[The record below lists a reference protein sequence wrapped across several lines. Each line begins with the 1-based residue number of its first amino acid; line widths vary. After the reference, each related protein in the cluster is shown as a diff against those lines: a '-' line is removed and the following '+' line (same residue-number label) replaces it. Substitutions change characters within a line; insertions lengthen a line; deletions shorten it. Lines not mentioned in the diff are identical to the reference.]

1 MIVEVL
7 RCPGSSGAGEEAV
20 HGPALVNWL
29 LAALAAGSGG
39 YCGWRVRRGSRDPA
53 CSGHHRARRESDVLE
68 ASMGL
73 GMAGM
78 ALLPGVFWGWP
89 YALLAAVLLVGA
101 LAGRGAGLRA
111 HRLHHGIGAL
121 AMAYMALAMAGGG
134 GAPGGHAE
142 HHAQPGGLPVLTGA
156 LLLYFGAYALW
167 EGSRVLTA
175 GGGAGGGPVVAPLPR
190 ACRAAMG
197 IGMFAMLLS
206 M

>member
-1 MIVEVL
+1 M
-7 RCPGSSGAGEEAV
+7 
-20 HGPALVNWL
+20 HGPALVSWL
-29 LAALAAGSGG
+29 LAALAASSGG
-39 YCGWRVRRGSRDPA
+39 YCGWRVRRWSTGPA
-53 CSGHHRARRESDVLE
+53 CGGRHHLARRESDVLE
-68 ASMGL
+68 AAMGL

-101 LAGRGAGLRA
+101 LAGRGAGLRV

-134 GAPGGHAE
+134 GSAGGHAG
-142 HHAQPGGLPVLTGA
+142 HHGQPGGLPLLTGA
-156 LLLYFGAYALW
+156 LLVYFGLYALW

-175 GGGAGGGPVVAPLPR
+175 GGAVAVAGGPAVAVAAPLPR

>member
-1 MIVEVL
+1 M
-7 RCPGSSGAGEEAV
+7 
-20 HGPALVNWL
+20 HGPALVSWL

-39 YCGWRVRRGSRDPA
+39 YCGWRVRRWSADPA
-53 CSGHHRARRESDVLE
+53 CGGHHRARRESDVLE
-68 ASMGL
+68 AAMGL

-101 LAGRGAGLRA
+101 LAGRGAGLRV

-134 GAPGGHAE
+134 GAPGGHGG
-142 HHAQPGGLPVLTGA
+142 HHGQPGGLPVLTGA
-156 LLLYFGAYALW
+156 LLVYFGAYALW
-167 EGSRVLTA
+167 EGSRVLVV
-175 GGGAGGGPVVAPLPR
+175 GGPAVAGGPVVAPLPR

-197 IGMFAMLLS
+197 IGMFAMLLW

>member
-1 MIVEVL
+1 M
-7 RCPGSSGAGEEAV
+7 
-20 HGPALVNWL
+20 HGPALVSWL

-39 YCGWRVRRGSRDPA
+39 YCGWRVRRWSTEPA
-53 CSGHHRARRESDVLE
+53 CGGHHRARRESDVLE
-68 ASMGL
+68 AAMGL

-101 LAGRGAGLRA
+101 LAGRGAGLRV

-121 AMAYMALAMAGGG
+121 AMAYMALAMAGGS
-134 GAPGGHAE
+134 AGGHSGHAG
-142 HHAQPGGLPVLTGA
+142 HHGQPGGLPLLTGV
-156 LLLYFGAYALW
+156 LLVYFGAYALW
-167 EGSRVLTA
+167 EGSRVLA
-175 GGGAGGGPVVAPLPR
+175 AGGPVAAAPLPR

>member
-1 MIVEVL
+1 M
-7 RCPGSSGAGEEAV
+7 

-29 LAALAAGSGG
+29 LAALATGSGG
-39 YCGWRVRRGSRDPA
+39 YCGWRVRQTRWTDRSCGDGRA
-53 CSGHHRARRESDVLE
+53 ARRESDVLE
-68 ASMGL
+68 AAMGL

-78 ALLPGVFWGWP
+78 ALLPGVPWGWP

-121 AMAYMALAMAGGG
+121 AMAYMALAMAG
-134 GAPGGHAE
+134 APPGGHAG
-142 HHAQPGGLPVLTGA
+142 HHAAAAGLPVVTG
-156 LLLYFGAYALW
+156 LLLVYFGGYALW
-167 EGSRVLTA
+167 VGGRVIAA
-175 GGGAGGGPVVAPLPR
+175 GGPPVAPPLPR

-197 IGMFAMLLS
+197 IGMVAMLLT